1 VELALLLVG
10 WAGSAR
16 GQTAVPDAH
25 VDLPRVG
32 GLVLGDSASAVLT
45 ALGNPEHRQE
55 SLGLRFWDYPRRGMS
70 LTWDKD
76 DGRVHVIV
84 LSKRSTGE
92 VVGVRV
98 GDSAA
103 TIQARWGAPARARE
117 RGRFLDFVRH
127 GWTCTAEMK
136 QGIVVEI
143 TLLLVG

>member
-1 VELALLLVG
+1 VGLALLLVG

-16 GQTAVPDAH
+16 GQTAVPDPR

-32 GLVLGDSASAVLT
+32 GVALGDSASAVLT

-55 SLGLRFWDYPRRGMS
+55 SLGLRFWDYQRRGIS

-76 DGRVHVIV
+76 DSRVHVIV
-84 LSKRSTGE
+84 LSKRSAGE
-92 VVGVRV
+92 VAGVRV

-103 TIQARWGAPARARE
+103 TTRARWGAPARGRE

-136 QGIVVEI
+136 QGFVVEI

>member
-55 SLGLRFWDYPRRGMS
+55 SLGLRFWDYPRRGIS

-76 DGRVHVIV
+76 DGRVRVIV